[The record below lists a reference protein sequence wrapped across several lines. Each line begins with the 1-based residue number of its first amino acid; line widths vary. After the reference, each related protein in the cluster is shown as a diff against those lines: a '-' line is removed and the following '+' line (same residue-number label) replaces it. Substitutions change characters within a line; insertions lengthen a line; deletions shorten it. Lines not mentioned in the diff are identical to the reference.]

1 MLELGSTHE
10 ELQALVG
17 RALVDP
23 SFCKGLL
30 NGHRAE
36 CLGEFSLSHEE
47 NDAAR
52 SIKAKDL
59 TSFAGQLD
67 EWIRERASMRPSPG
81 YGYAVLKPMQRSMV
95 AAA

>member
-1 MLELGSTHE
+1 MVDLGSTHE

-47 NDAAR
+47 RDAAR

-67 EWIRERASMRPSPG
+67 EWISERASMRTKPG
-81 YGYAVLKPMQRSMV
+81 YGFAVLKPMQRNV
-95 AAA
+95 AAAA

>member
-1 MLELGSTHE
+1 MVDLGTTHE
-10 ELQALVG
+10 ELQALGG

-36 CLGEFSLSHEE
+36 CLGEFGLSNEE
-47 NDAAR
+47 HDAAR

-67 EWIRERASMRPSPG
+67 EWIRERAVVRPNPG
-81 YGYAVLKPMQRSMV
+81 YGYAVLKPTQRYAAV
-95 AAA
+95 AA